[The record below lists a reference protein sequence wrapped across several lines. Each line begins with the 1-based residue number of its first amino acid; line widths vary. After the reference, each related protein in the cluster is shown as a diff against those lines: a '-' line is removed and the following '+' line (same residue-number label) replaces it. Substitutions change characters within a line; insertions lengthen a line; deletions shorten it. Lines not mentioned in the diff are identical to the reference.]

1 MQKCFKKDNSKV
13 ISTSFIP
20 EIVEKLCSSY
30 QDKQGINHIE
40 GFNLPSRKEIY
51 SILEDLREILFP
63 GFAERKIINLENAK
77 YFIGDIISRV
87 YADLSI
93 QISKSLR
100 YQCTLDQCS
109 LCNNMKSEKAD
120 EFAIALIKKLPK
132 IRETLKKDVIA
143 AFEGDP
149 AAKSLEE
156 IILSYPGIYAVTV
169 HRIAHEL
176 YKANIPLLPRM
187 MASIAYSDT
196 GIDIHPGA
204 ELGYSFF
211 IDHGAGVVIGET
223 AIIGDNVKIY
233 QGVTLGA
240 LSFPKDERGNIIK
253 GKKRHPT
260 LEDNVTVYS
269 GATVLGDITIGHDTV
284 IGGNVWLTESTEPY
298 TSLTITKPDLRI
310 KVKNK

>member
-1 MQKCFKKDNSKV
+1 MQNFLKKDNNKP
-13 ISTSFIP
+13 ISTGFIS
-20 EIVEKLCSSY
+20 EVVEKLCSSY

-40 GFNLPSRKEIY
+40 GFNLPSQKEIY

-87 YADLSI
+87 YVDLST
-93 QISKSLR
+93 QILKSLR
-100 YQCTLDQCS
+100 YQCTLDQCRFCS
-109 LCNNMKSEKAD
+109 NMKSEKAN
-120 EFAIALIKKLPK
+120 ELAIDLIKKLPE

-187 MASIAYSDT
+187 MASIAYADT

-204 ELGYSFF
+204 KLGYSFF

-284 IGGNVWLTESTEPY
+284 IGGNVWLTESTKPY
-298 TSLTITKPDLRI
+298 TSLTIAKPDLKI
-310 KVKNK
+310 KIKSK